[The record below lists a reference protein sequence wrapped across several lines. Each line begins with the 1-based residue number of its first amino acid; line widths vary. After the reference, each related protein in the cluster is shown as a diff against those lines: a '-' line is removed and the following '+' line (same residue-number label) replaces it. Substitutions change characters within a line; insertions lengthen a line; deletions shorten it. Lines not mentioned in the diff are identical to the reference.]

1 MSSLFDINPL
11 NKVYHSNNIEII
23 ADGLTKQLD
32 KFAEANPD
40 SKLIEEKREQ
50 IIALREAQI
59 FHLKVYKEL
68 EEKEKDRLKF
78 KGELYRAIDT
88 IEILKRNVETL
99 EAKYTGLI
107 NFK

>member
-1 MSSLFDINPL
+1 MNKLVSLI
-11 NKVYHSNNIEII
+11 II
-23 ADGLTKQLD
+23 ASTAISTNTIPQFKIGED
-32 KFAEANPD
+32 D